1 MPKNPLLLVL
11 FVCVLSSFYALF
23 GQTES
28 DLKRY
33 FEGRPIIVKLDMPG
47 DKSGIDIRMD
57 SEPGIDY
64 AEIGR
69 RLKTYGI
76 SLREGDRVLVTLV
89 KVNKKNIEIQLAGG
103 GYGTFGDSS
112 GVSTP
117 STYVSKSAR
126 EKRLEDELKKETDAK
141 KKKEIR
147 EEIDDLRRDREREQ
161 ARLEMEAAQAKILAE
176 ARERQLRETSGSRFN
191 IWYSRGVP
199 PEALTPDAV
208 LDAMARVIEIPGK
221 SSDRRDPD
229 PDRDGDRE
237 RQEQTPGQIRKG
249 LTEEEVDRMFGDP
262 VNRNLR
268 QVEDLR
274 VVNSTYAH
282 KEGEVRVVFVEGV
295 VVRYSISSK

>member
-1 MPKNPLLLVL
+1 MPKHPLYLVLLLC
-11 FVCVLSSFYALF
+11 FVSSFCALSA
-23 GQTES
+23 QSEY

-33 FEGRPIIVKLDMPG
+33 FEGRPVIVKLDMPG
-47 DKSGIDIRMD
+47 DKSGIDVRMD
-57 SEPGIDY
+57 SEPSIDY

-89 KVNKKNIEIQLAGG
+89 KVNKKNIELQLAGG

-117 STYVSKSAR
+117 STYVGKSAR
-126 EKRLEDELKKETDAK
+126 EKRLEDELKKETDPRK
-141 KKKEIR
+141 KKDLR

-176 ARERQLRETSGSRFN
+176 ARERQLRESSGSRFN

-199 PEALTPDAV
+199 PEATTPDAV
-208 LDAMARVIEIPGK
+208 LKALARVIEIPGQ
-221 SSDRRDPD
+221 SSDNRHPE
-229 PDRDGDRE
+229 PDRDRDR
-237 RQEQTPGQIRKG
+237 EQTPKQIRKG
-249 LTEEEVDRMFGDP
+249 LTEEEVDRILGDP
-262 VNRNLR
+262 VKRNVR

-274 VVNSTYAH
+274 VVSSTYAD

-295 VVRYSISSK
+295 VVRYSILSK